1 MRFLLPA
8 AILAVMA
15 VPATAQTLLG
25 SDAGS
30 PYDPVKP
37 PAVKKHDHIQI
48 VVSESLKAISSA
60 DLRKDR
66 RTRFEVSLEKW
77 LKIRKDSNN
86 LPKLGSA
93 ALAEEP
99 GIDLDARFRA
109 DNQGGTSRNFDLT
122 FMITAEVID
131 VRPNGNLV
139 IEAKKRRFVNSDEEV
154 LLLTGEVSPKAII
167 NNVVK
172 SEKIANLDIR
182 VVGEGP
188 ANSVAKPGLMTRI
201 LDWLWPF

>member
-8 AILAVMA
+8 TLLAVMA
-15 VPATAQTLLG
+15 VPASAQTLLG
-25 SDAGS
+25 SEAGS

-37 PAVKKHDHIQI
+37 PAIKKHDHIQI

-66 RTRFEVSLEKW
+66 RTRFEVALEKW

-154 LLLTGEVSPKAII
+154 LMLTGEVSPKAIV

-172 SEKIANLDIR
+172 SERIANLDIR

-188 ANSVAKPGLMTRI
+188 ANSVTKPGFMTRF

>member
-1 MRFLLPA
+1 MSSRCAPSLH
-8 AILAVMA
+8 AVQQGA
-15 VPATAQTLLG
+15 NRCIDCERLVDFTGQANQDITAL
-25 SDAGS
+25 SAGQCVG
-30 PYDPVKP
+30 D
-37 PAVKKHDHIQI
+37 
-48 VVSESLKAISSA
+48 
-60 DLRKDR
+60 
-66 RTRFEVSLEKW
+66 T
-77 LKIRKDSNN
+77 
-86 LPKLGSA
+86 

-139 IEAKKRRFVNSDEEV
+139 IEAKKRRFVNSDEEI

>member
-1 MRFLLPA
+1 MIDVVIASA
-8 AILAVMA
+8 ARTPIGAFGGALSSL
-15 VPATAQTLLG
+15 TA
-25 SDAGS
+25 
-30 PYDPVKP
+30 
-37 PAVKKHDHIQI
+37 
-48 VVSESLKAISSA
+48 
-60 DLRKDR
+60 
-66 RTRFEVSLEKW
+66 
-77 LKIRKDSNN
+77 
-86 LPKLGSA
+86 PKLGSA

>member
-1 MRFLLPA
+1 MKFLLSAALLVVMSIPA
-8 AILAVMA
+8 Q
-15 VPATAQTLLG
+15 AQTLLG

-37 PAVKKHDHIQI
+37 PGIKKHDHIQI
-48 VVSESLKAISSA
+48 IVSESLKAISSQ

-66 RTRFEVSLEKW
+66 RTRFEVAVDKW
-77 LKIRKDSNN
+77 IRFREDKKG

-93 ALAEEP
+93 SLESEP
-99 GIDLDARFRA
+99 GLDLDARFRA

-122 FMITAEVID
+122 FMITAEVVD

-139 IEAKKRRFVNSDEEV
+139 LEAKKRRHVNSDEEV
-154 LLLTGEVSPKAII
+154 LLLTGEVSPKAVV
-167 NNVVK
+167 NNMVK

-188 ANSVAKPGLMTRI
+188 ANSVTKPGIMTRI